1 MGIINKSLDI
11 PIKTSY
17 TFLVNCNY
25 FCFVEVFLVRRV
37 SLLAFTLALCLCL
50 SACSSGGDS
59 APAPEEPTPAAIVE
73 TPETENPLLRA
84 EFVVSDVLSG
94 TGKKIGERGSVSV
107 KKTDLP
113 DFSSSDFAAYMTEF
127 VDSRISGTDFNYVTI
142 FFDDGTGFIFAGGN
156 DTFGTYC
163 RPDFDGAISTR
174 PLGECSREKGFQF
187 VDYEIRVIP
196 DFTIKQETLVEENYF
211 QPVDEIIFS
220 TPASENGLGDTPFW
234 VEGEVVSRS
243 NLGGYDT
250 IQLSTEYGDLY
261 ISAAFID
268 FPEISEGDEATV
280 YFVYSGF
287 SDALGAP
294 CGVYV
299 YHE

>member
-1 MGIINKSLDI
+1 MGINNKLLDI

-17 TFLVNCNY
+17 TFLVNCNN

-50 SACSSGGDS
+50 SACSSGGES
-59 APAPEEPTPAAIVE
+59 APAPEEPTPAAAVE
-73 TPETENPLLRA
+73 TVETENPLLMA
-84 EFVVSDVLSG
+84 EFIVSDVLSG
-94 TGKKIGERGSVSV
+94 SGKKIGERGSVSI
-107 KKTDLP
+107 KKADLP
-113 DFSSSDFAAYMTEF
+113 ELSSMEFSAYMTEF
-127 VDSRISGTDFNYVTI
+127 VDSRISGTEYNYVTI

-156 DTFGTYC
+156 DTLGTYC
-163 RPDFDGAISTR
+163 RPDYDGALSTR
-174 PLGECSREKGFQF
+174 PLGECSRETGFQF
-187 VDYEIRVIP
+187 VDYEIRMIP
-196 DFTIKQETLVEENYF
+196 DFTIKQEALVEENYF

-243 NLGGYDT
+243 DLGGYDT

-268 FPEISEGDEATV
+268 FPEISDVGEATV
-280 YFVYSGF
+280 FFVYSGF

>member
-1 MGIINKSLDI
+1 M
-11 PIKTSY
+11 
-17 TFLVNCNY
+17 
-25 FCFVEVFLVRRV
+25 RRV
-37 SLLAFTLALCLCL
+37 SLFASALALCLCL
-50 SACSSGGDS
+50 SACSSGGES
-59 APAPEEPTPAAIVE
+59 VSVPEDPTPAASVE
-73 TPETENPLLRA
+73 TPEIKNPLLRA
-84 EFVVSDVLSG
+84 EFTVSDVLSG

-107 KKTDLP
+107 KKSDLPEFSSP
-113 DFSSSDFAAYMTEF
+113 DFSAYMTEF
-127 VDSRISGTDFNYVTI
+127 VDSRISGSEYNYVTI
-142 FFDDGTGFIFAGGN
+142 FFDDGTGFIFTGGN
-156 DTFGTYC
+156 DTLGTYC
-163 RPDFDGAISTR
+163 RPDFDGALSTR
-174 PLGECSREKGFQF
+174 PLGECSRETCFQF
-187 VDYEIRVIP
+187 LDYEIRTIP
-196 DFTIKQETLVEENYF
+196 DFTIKQEALVEENYF

-243 NLGGYDT
+243 DLGGYDT

-280 YFVYSGF
+280 FFVYSGF